1 MHNYDDEFFD
11 YVNLGAQRSAEILLP
26 LLKQHLPIESVLDVG
41 CGEGAWLD
49 VWKKL
54 GVSEVHGV
62 DGDYVAQ
69 ERLIIAPNEF
79 TAADLSAPFNLNR
92 QFDLVQSLE
101 VGEHLPRQSS
111 DDFVESIVKHG
122 KCVLFSA
129 AAIGQGG
136 DSHINEQH
144 YEFWRQKFA
153 KHHYVAIDYTRPKL
167 MNDKRIEPWYR
178 YNTFLYVHRDLV
190 GSLPSTLKT
199 DIVDDSQPLRDISP
213 LWYQARKKLI
223 SFLPISLGTKI
234 AKCKESWTV
243 IRKIKFQKK

>member
-1 MHNYDDEFFD
+1 
-11 YVNLGAQRSAEILLP
+11 
-26 LLKQHLPIESVLDVG
+26 
-41 CGEGAWLD
+41 
-49 VWKKL
+49 
-54 GVSEVHGV
+54 
-62 DGDYVAQ
+62 
-69 ERLIIAPNEF
+69 
-79 TAADLSAPFNLNR
+79 
-92 QFDLVQSLE
+92 VQSLE
-101 VGEHLPRQSS
+101 VGEHLPTQSS

-129 AAIGQGG
+129 ATIGQGG
-136 DSHINEQH
+136 DSHINEQN

-153 KHHYVAIDYTRPKL
+153 KHYYVAIDCIRPKL

-199 DIVDDSQPLRDISP
+199 DIVDGSQLLRDISP

-223 SFLPISLGTKI
+223 SFLPISLSTKI

-243 IRKIKFQKK
+243 IRKIKFQK